1 MDTPPATFGSQ
12 GASAPSNHSNA
23 PTNTEDSSMPATT
36 GSQGTSASPSYA
48 QASTETPIKA
58 LPRVYVST
66 DKPGW
71 PKDIQV
77 RVYQALSLRF
87 GKHSLQQVSWDD
99 HIATFIVRSTLQKI
113 EEQLQPA
120 IEVGHGR
127 SPLILATNK
136 ADFTRPPRP
145 QRPKGTRIQLANL
158 PIGYTKEDI
167 NNALSGHATV
177 YHVAPDM
184 FTLPDG
190 TKTGMWLTTAAVY
203 VNIEAPFL
211 PTAIKMGDN
220 IISVYDKRDP
230 EQLKE
235 HEKAAAA
242 RKKAWEARVAK
253 RKLSEP
259 TSTAQHSTSTNNT
272 TSTNNADVQP
282 PTKKLA
288 TSSNNGLG
296 QQPTAQPSAATPS
309 ATPQPPAEDDNM
321 EVGGSWTAT
330 NSKRKVLSPLL
341 PPTLPPVLAMPMN
354 PFEVDNNALAQA
366 TGMDVS
372 NDNNEDEDA
381 MMSGEETPTTSSSP
395 LTL

>member
-1 MDTPPATFGSQ
+1 
-12 GASAPSNHSNA
+12 
-23 PTNTEDSSMPATT
+23 
-36 GSQGTSASPSYA
+36 
-48 QASTETPIKA
+48 
-58 LPRVYVST
+58 
-66 DKPGW
+66 
-71 PKDIQV
+71 
-77 RVYQALSLRF
+77 
-87 GKHSLQQVSWDD
+87 
-99 HIATFIVRSTLQKI
+99 
-113 EEQLQPA
+113 
-120 IEVGHGR
+120 
-127 SPLILATNK
+127 
-136 ADFTRPPRP
+136 
-145 QRPKGTRIQLANL
+145 
-158 PIGYTKEDI
+158 
-167 NNALSGHATV
+167 
-177 YHVAPDM
+177 
-184 FTLPDG
+184 
-190 TKTGMWLTTAAVY
+190 
-203 VNIEAPFL
+203 
-211 PTAIKMGDN
+211 MGDN

-230 EQLKE
+230 EQLRE

-259 TSTAQHSTSTNNT
+259 TSTAQHSTSTTNT
-272 TSTNNADVQP
+272 TSTTNADIQP